1 MRQIPGKKLSH
12 KQLSALS
19 HIALSGSISEGAR
32 QAGVSRSSIYRW
44 LNDPTIRRELDT
56 LREEIADIARTK
68 LHHMTLEAL
77 QVIESSLHD
86 ESQRAR
92 FRAAVATI
100 RNGPKVRQGPR
111 RRPAPRLARRRR
123 VSPEGAPV
131 VSTRLRA
138 LERRLVR
145 ERATVAVHDFADRV
159 SLAWDDLLDQPA
171 RPHAVLDL
179 VWVAWDRGIGLPTL
193 PAAINY
199 LEDRLRKGESLNHR
213 TLISIMAP
221 WSVRRLDAWK

>member
-1 MRQIPGKKLSH
+1 MKQIPAKRLSH

-44 LNDPTIRRELDT
+44 LNDPAIRRELDT

-68 LHHMTLEAL
+68 LHHMTLRAL

-100 RNGPKVRQGPR
+100 DMAQR
-111 RRPAPRLARRRR
+111 
-123 VSPEGAPV
+123 
-131 VSTRLRA
+131 STNN
-138 LERRLVR
+138 
-145 ERATVAVHDFADRV
+145 HD
-159 SLAWDDLLDQPA
+159 
-171 RPHAVLDL
+171 
-179 VWVAWDRGIGLPTL
+179 
-193 PAAINY
+193 AA
-199 LEDRLRKGESLNHR
+199 
-213 TLISIMAP
+213 
-221 WSVRRLDAWK
+221 RRLDWLEDAVTLQKEPRL